1 MRYRWTTK
9 VVAGLALLSTGCSLD
24 ESAEPSGPGIQA
36 RIDPRSRHVDPPGA
50 IPTFPELVD
59 FVSSVVATE
68 GLPPAL
74 TDQEL
79 VSAVAAANGSVFI
92 ALKSPG
98 AQRTRETGRTPGISK
113 AAYLEG
119 QSELERLGVQ
129 VVRTYRSLAFFE
141 ARIDPETAPALRRLD
156 FVDDVGAAGHD
167 VIASAGGSSA
177 GTLMFSET
185 QDWGLQKVRADLVW
199 AAEGNYGDSAR
210 VTVIDTGIDS
220 THYHVWAN
228 DGPGHGSSE
237 CTYIYLATLVED
249 CYQPT
254 NALHGSHVSG
264 ILAARK
270 NSTGYVGISPQPK
283 HFRSIRVC
291 YYDTGY
297 SQVVCPIGSQIA
309 ALNWLENNGGPR
321 EIINMS
327 YGGAVNAWWRRSSA
341 GLPSAERIPLAGA
354 SWSSYLA
361 HTPVTLG
368 ILR

>member
-1 MRYRWTTK
+1 
-9 VVAGLALLSTGCSLD
+9 
-24 ESAEPSGPGIQA
+24 
-36 RIDPRSRHVDPPGA
+36 
-50 IPTFPELVD
+50 
-59 FVSSVVATE
+59 
-68 GLPPAL
+68 
-74 TDQEL
+74 
-79 VSAVAAANGSVFI
+79 
-92 ALKSPG
+92 
-98 AQRTRETGRTPGISK
+98 
-113 AAYLEG
+113 
-119 QSELERLGVQ
+119 
-129 VVRTYRSLAFFE
+129 
-141 ARIDPETAPALRRLD
+141 
-156 FVDDVGAAGHD
+156 
-167 VIASAGGSSA
+167 
-177 GTLMFSET
+177 MFSET

-327 YGGAVNAWWRRSSA
+327 YGGATNDWWRHQAIIGAYNA
-341 GLPSAERIPLAGA
+341 GHLLVAAAGNNMGNSINLKWPRFDGHRHCLHLGGREVYDETSPSGVHA
-354 SWSSYLA
+354 
-361 HTPVTLG
+361 
-368 ILR
+368 